1 MTTTEKCPNCEGFCC
16 RADSGITVEHRVNK
30 HTRHICP
37 GCNDGTVPEPV
48 WTAERA
54 AERAAVV
61 AFVHA
66 RIGMYDGELRSDEA
80 VVRALQYLAD
90 EIERGEHRREGDK

>member
-1 MTTTEKCPNCEGFCC
+1 MSNSNSRDEWDAMAEVTRCPVPTP
-16 RADSGITVEHRVNK
+16 AEHDE
-30 HTRHICP
+30 HTALR
-37 GCNDGTVPEPV
+37 DAV
-48 WTAERA
+48 A